1 MRLLAWL
8 WVAASWVAAASSLI
22 LTQTPNSVTVPENNS
37 VSISC
42 KGEAQND
49 QKAVFWY
56 RQTNG
61 TTDFQF
67 LMHTSTIGRET
78 HAKGIEQRFKTTLRS
93 GPELCILKI
102 SMLKKE
108 DSGMYYCT
116 VLHGGIYTAASGTN
130 LTVGELPPSP
140 PPTTKPTKPKP
151 KKPCHCSSGILKTK
165 GFSCGSLVL
174 GPLAAGAAALLVA
187 VVSTLY
193 YFSRLPK
200 KCRHRMIKKKL
211 LH

>member
-1 MRLLAWL
+1 MFSFVFSVFLLT
-8 WVAASWVAAASSLI
+8 AASSLI

-130 LTVGELPPSP
+130 LTVGGEH
-140 PPTTKPTKPKP
+140 KQVVDQ
-151 KKPCHCSSGILKTK
+151 SG
-165 GFSCGSLVL
+165 GRGSWNIRSVYRQTE
-174 GPLAAGAAALLVA
+174 P
-187 VVSTLY
+187 
-193 YFSRLPK
+193 
-200 KCRHRMIKKKL
+200 H
-211 LH
+211 

>member
-8 WVAASWVAAASSLI
+8 WVAASWVAAASSSI
-22 LTQTPNSVTVPENNS
+22 LTQIPKSIIMPENKS
-37 VSISC
+37 ASIIC
-42 KGEAQND
+42 GGEAQND
-49 QKAVFWY
+49 QNAFFWY

-61 TTDFQF
+61 TYDFQF

-78 HAKGIEQRFKTTLRS
+78 RAKGIEQRFKTTLRPR
-93 GPELCILKI
+93 PEFCVLKI

-108 DSGMYYCT
+108 DSGMYYCAIS
-116 VLHGGIYTAASGTN
+116 HGGTFTAASRIN
-130 LTVGELPPSP
+130 LTVGELPPPP

-151 KKPCHCSSGILKTK
+151 RKPCHCSSGILKTK